1 MRFDGFIKLLVVFV
15 YINKKDE
22 LGQNCRYFGF
32 LKMFG
37 K

>member
-1 MRFDGFIKLLVVFV
+1 MRFDGFIKLLVV